1 MGQLSVCVW
10 GVLMYGTAQCV
21 YMEWP
26 NVWVS
31 PVYVWNGLVYMTV
44 QCVCM
49 ECTNIC
55 DSLCV
60 YSVLMNGTVLCVYR
74 VS

>member
-1 MGQLSVCVW
+1 
-10 GVLMYGTAQCV
+10 MY
-21 YMEWP
+21 
-26 NVWVS
+26 VS
-31 PVYVWNGLVYMTV
+31 NGLVYMTV

-49 ECTNIC
+49 ECTNVC
-55 DSLCV
+55 DSSLCV